1 MKREPLAIVNAV
13 ITVIEAGLALLV
25 AFGLD
30 LTPGQVGAVMAFVV
44 ALGGL
49 IGTFIVR
56 SRVTPIADPRDREGR
71 RLVPEQ
77 A

>member
-1 MKREPLAIVNAV
+1 MVLAIVNAV

-49 IGTFIVR
+49 IGTFVVR
-56 SRVTPIADPRDREGR
+56 SRVTSLADPRDREGR